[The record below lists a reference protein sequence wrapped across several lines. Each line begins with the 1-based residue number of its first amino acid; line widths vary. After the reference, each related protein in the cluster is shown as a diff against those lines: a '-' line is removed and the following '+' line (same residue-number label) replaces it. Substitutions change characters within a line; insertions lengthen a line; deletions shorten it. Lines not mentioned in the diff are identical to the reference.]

1 MRIALV
7 SCVKTKRGAPH
18 PAKDLYTSP
27 LFLGLRRYAETHAD
41 RWFILSAKHGLLD
54 PDQVIEPYEAT
65 LNTMGVRERR
75 QWAENVKSQLVEV
88 LPPDA
93 EVIVLAGERYRK
105 DLLPFLRRR
114 GHRVTV
120 PLEGVRF
127 GKQLQYLGTIV
138 SPEPTPADDAN
149 PRLPDSQRSRVRERG
164 SPSSSFSDPVLSRL
178 TSRDAVISAITEFDE
193 LGREGFLEKYGF
205 GPVRRYFLEHNSRH
219 YDSKAIV
226 GAAYGSQHPKR
237 GPLKNSEF
245 GGGRST
251 VQRKLEELGF
261 SLFVFPES

>member
-7 SCVKTKRGAPH
+7 SCVKTKRGEPH

-75 QWAENVKSQLVEV
+75 QWAENVTSQLMEV
-88 LPPDA
+88 LPADA

-120 PLEGVRF
+120 PLEGLPF
-127 GKQLQYLGTIV
+127 GKQLQYLGTV
-138 SPEPTPADDAN
+138 LSPEPTPADDAGA
-149 PRLPDSQRSRVRERG
+149 RLPRSTAFPSQES
-164 SPSSSFSDPVLSRL
+164 
-178 TSRDAVISAITEFDE
+178 
-193 LGREGFLEKYGF
+193 
-205 GPVRRYFLEHNSRH
+205 
-219 YDSKAIV
+219 
-226 GAAYGSQHPKR
+226 
-237 GPLKNSEF
+237 GPLPPGPSE
-245 GGGRST
+245 T
-251 VQRKLEELGF
+251 PF
-261 SLFVFPES
+261 SPA